1 MKVVISK
8 IDNSE
13 NRTVHFC
20 DFVRMDILSGILHIG
35 SVSDF
40 VADKK
45 KGTHVKTMYVM
56 LKADEIYT
64 ITQN

>member
-1 MKVVISK
+1 
-8 IDNSE
+8 
-13 NRTVHFC
+13 VHFC